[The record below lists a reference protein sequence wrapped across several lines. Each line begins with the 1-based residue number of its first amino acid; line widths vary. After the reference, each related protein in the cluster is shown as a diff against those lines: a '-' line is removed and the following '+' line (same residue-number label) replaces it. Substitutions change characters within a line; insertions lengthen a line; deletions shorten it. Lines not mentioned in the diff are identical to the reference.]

1 MRGVTYAAKRTST
14 LTADKEALARE
25 LADFGVSHVQ
35 QQLAKTPGTVGYAG
49 LRLMSAGEAVWGA
62 EALGEWQAGQL
73 LCCLLCWWDPAGHTT
88 LAVSSSCR

>member
-1 MRGVTYAAKRTST
+1 MASDLRASNILVDST
-14 LTADKEALARE
+14 QPLHVV

-49 LRLMSAGEAVWGA
+49 LRLMSAGEAVWGT